1 MVGMDYTIQTICFTD
16 SAKMRLNS
24 ASYFGILLITH
35 GSLFIH
41 TGTKFLRFGTEDLL
55 ISKPGETIVLEF
67 TGGMH
72 PPAGFWIR
80 LSPALLQRLSS
91 ENTDL
96 EAGFHVSP
104 LPTVALRIKSE
115 SLMLLK
121 SLSSRMNSFSHD
133 PEPYGI
139 DILENGVLQ
148 MFTVLILRACIA
160 EDRYR
165 PKKGEHL
172 MLDQVFGYI
181 HSHLTEDITLET
193 LEKVFF
199 VSRNHL
205 CREFKRRTGQTIHR
219 YIVKARLDLCR
230 EYIEQGLSITEVYRI
245 GGFGGYNHFFRAFKQ
260 EYGMTPKQYYQHFL
274 QEYLADKG
282 TV

>member
-1 MVGMDYTIQTICFTD
+1 MDYIIQTICLTEI
-16 SAKMRLNS
+16 SKIKLN
-24 ASYFGILLITH
+24 AGSYFGILLITH
-35 GSLFIH
+35 GSLFVH
-41 TGTKFLRFGTEDLL
+41 TGAQFLRFGTEELL
-55 ISKPGETIVLEF
+55 ICKPGETILLEF
-67 TGGMH
+67 TGGLH
-72 PPAGFWIR
+72 PPSGFWVR
-80 LSPALLQRLSS
+80 LSPALLRRLSS

-96 EAGFHVSP
+96 EAGFLVSP
-104 LPTVALRIKSE
+104 HPTVSLRAKSE

-121 SLSSRMNSFSHD
+121 SLASSINSFPNA

-139 DILENGVLQ
+139 DILESGMLQ
-148 MFTVLILRACIA
+148 MFAVLILRACIA

-165 PKKGEHL
+165 PKKREPL

-181 HSHLTEDITLET
+181 HSHLSEDITLEM
-193 LEKVFF
+193 LEKAFF

-230 EYIEQGLSITEVYRI
+230 EYIEQGFSITEVYRI

-274 QEYLADKG
+274 KEYLADKG
-282 TV
+282 TI